1 MARRK
6 RRKRTASVPKVA
18 GSPTVDKQPQDC
30 IEGPFRIRLY
40 SDPVLRE
47 KALPVQEI
55 TDIER
60 KLAADM
66 LTTMYASPIG
76 VGLAAPQVGI
86 LKRLIVI
93 DLNRDNPEG
102 SPLVLFNPKIHSL
115 AGETI
120 EAEGCLSFPG
130 ITADVKRAAKTVVT
144 AQDVDG
150 EPIQIEG
157 EDLLARALQH
167 EIDHLDGV
175 LFIDHVSSLRR
186 QLLRGKLRKLQQSQ
200 QEKSK
205 NQKGQTDVGNRTISR
220 Y

>member
-1 MARRK
+1 M
-6 RRKRTASVPKVA
+6 PKVA
-18 GSPTVDKQPQDC
+18 GSPTVDKHPQDC
-30 IEGPFRIRLY
+30 TEGPFRIRLY

-47 KALPVQEI
+47 KAHPVQEI

-93 DLNRDNPEG
+93 DLNREEPEG
-102 SPLVLFNPKIHSL
+102 TPLVLFNPKIQSL

-120 EAEGCLSFPG
+120 EEEGCLSFPG
-130 ITADVKRAAKTVVT
+130 ITADVKRAAKAVVT
-144 AQDVDG
+144 AQGIDG
-150 EPIQIEG
+150 EPIRIEG

-167 EIDHLDGV
+167 EIDHLDGI
-175 LFIDHVSSLRR
+175 LFIDHLSGLRR
-186 QLLRGKLRKLQQSQ
+186 QLLRGKLRKLQQQS
-200 QEKSK
+200 
-205 NQKGQTDVGNRTISR
+205 
-220 Y
+220 

>member
-6 RRKRTASVPKVA
+6 RRKRTASVPRVA
-18 GSPTVDKQPQDC
+18 RSSTIDKQPQHC
-30 IEGPFRIRLY
+30 AEGPLRIRLY

-47 KALPVQEI
+47 RAFSVQEI

-93 DLNRDNPEG
+93 DLDRDDPDPEG
-102 SPLVLFNPKIHSL
+102 APLVLFNPKIHSL
-115 AGETI
+115 EGETT
-120 EAEGCLSFPG
+120 EEEGCLSFPG
-130 ITADVKRAAKTVVT
+130 ITADVKRAAKAVVT
-144 AQDVDG
+144 AQDIDG
-150 EPIQIEG
+150 GPIRIEG

-167 EIDHLDGV
+167 EIDHLDGI
-175 LFIDHVSSLRR
+175 LFIDHVSGLRR
-186 QLLRGKLRKLQQSQ
+186 QLLRGKLRKLQHSQ
-200 QEKSK
+200 Q
-205 NQKGQTDVGNRTISR
+205 
-220 Y
+220 

>member
-1 MARRK
+1 MPRA
-6 RRKRTASVPKVA
+6 A
-18 GSPTVDKQPQDC
+18 GSLTVDKHSQDC
-30 IEGPFRIRLY
+30 TEGPFRIRLY

-93 DLNRDNPEG
+93 NLDRDDPEG
-102 SPLVLFNPKIHSL
+102 SPLVLFNPKIQSL
-115 AGETI
+115 EGETI

-130 ITADVKRAAKTVVT
+130 ITADVKRAAKTAVT
-144 AQDVDG
+144 AQDIDG

-175 LFIDHVSSLRR
+175 LFIDRVSGLRR

>member
-18 GSPTVDKQPQDC
+18 GSPTVDKHPQDC
-30 IEGPFRIRLY
+30 TKGPFRIRLY

-47 KALPVQEI
+47 KARPVQEI
-55 TDIER
+55 TDVER

-93 DLNRDNPEG
+93 DLNREEPEG
-102 SPLVLFNPKIHSL
+102 TPLVLFNPKIQSL

-120 EAEGCLSFPG
+120 EEEGCLSFPG
-130 ITADVKRAAKTVVT
+130 ITADVKRAAKAVVT
-144 AQDVDG
+144 ARGIDG
-150 EPIQIEG
+150 EPVRIEG
-157 EDLLARALQH
+157 KDLLARALQH

-175 LFIDHVSSLRR
+175 LFIDHLSGLRR
-186 QLLRGKLRKLQQSQ
+186 QLLRGKLKKLQQQSQ
-200 QEKSK
+200 E
-205 NQKGQTDVGNRTISR
+205 
-220 Y
+220 